1 MSELKSICV
10 LNFSGRTADWEGWS
24 EKFLARSKR
33 RGYKRLLIGKDT
45 VPTAEDYESA
55 VAKNDKSRDNM
66 IKLNDANKEAFEDI
80 ILSIDHTSKQGK
92 VAFSLVK
99 NCKTAK
105 YPEGNCKLAW
115 DRLVAKYSPKTAP
128 LMLKLKKTF
137 ANSQLESVDKH
148 PDE

>member
-1 MSELKSICV
+1 M
-10 LNFSGRTADWEGWS
+10 
-24 EKFLARSKR
+24 
-33 RGYKRLLIGKDT
+33 
-45 VPTAEDYESA
+45 
-55 VAKNDKSRDNM
+55 NDV
-66 IKLNDANKEAFEDI
+66 IKLNNSNKEAFEDL

-128 LMLKLKKTF
+128 SLLKLKKNF

-148 PDE
+148 PDEWMIELESLQNEIHKISVSRKL